1 MAKHNK
7 KRNIG
12 LLHEQLVRY
21 ASEMT
26 VNQKSEKANEAVDLI
41 VKHFNQ
47 NSELL
52 REFKLF
58 GALIYT
64 NAKDREQ
71 ARRIIE
77 ESKRLCKQH
86 NADKLYREKTKL
98 IHDINEKLQLE
109 GFYDQRIPEYKLFA
123 TVQTLINE
131 WRGDN
136 RLDACETVD
145 FEQKLEEHLL
155 REVSKE
161 TMDKKEY
168 ANPLVLKLMIE
179 KFNSKYGAALDANQK
194 SLLEAKLSGNND
206 LLLERMNNLK
216 TEVAKNIDLFF
227 KDCNNAT
234 LLSKRKEVESM
245 VESFVPSVCNDGM
258 SKSLVM
264 ANLLREIK
272 ENER

>member
-7 KRNIG
+7 KRNVG

-21 ASEMT
+21 VSEMT
-26 VNQKSEKANEAVDLI
+26 VNQKPEKANEAVDLI
-41 VKHFNQ
+41 VKHFNH

-64 NAKDREQ
+64 NAKDRDQ

-77 ESKRLCKQH
+77 ESKRLCKHH

-109 GFYDQRIPEYKLFA
+109 GFFDQRVPEYKLFA

-131 WRGDN
+131 WRGDS
-136 RLDACETVD
+136 RLDAREIVE

-155 REVSKE
+155 RESTSEVME
-161 TMDKKEY
+161 KKEY

-179 KFNSKYGAALDANQK
+179 KFNDKYGSALDANQK
-194 SLLEAKLSGNND
+194 NLLEAKLAGND
-206 LLLERMNNLK
+206 GLLLERMNNLK
-216 TEVAKNIDLFF
+216 TEVSRSLDSFF
-227 KDCNNAT
+227 KDCGNAI
-234 LLSKRKEVESM
+234 LLSKRKEVELV
-245 VESFVPSVCNDGM
+245 VESFVPSTCNDGM
-258 SKSLVM
+258 SKSLVL
-264 ANLLREIK
+264 ANLLKEIK